1 MPDGMDFEDEDVEPE
16 SFAEGESIEGP
27 TQSGSFLFAAGDGVR
42 RPVTDLYAAFR
53 RPRTAAD
60 RESGELAH
68 TLGTLGCG
76 PDEDVD
82 DPFPP
87 ELPDH
92 LREELSLGEV
102 IEDKGRLLLAGL
114 GGGQDKLYA
123 APTTKDAI
131 AYAVLPDGGGGCS
144 VPGPD
149 GLVLSYVWSP
159 ESLVL
164 HGLVADGVV
173 AVDVIVDGEARPAE
187 MGENGF
193 GLRMAAVPQSNLDRI
208 VLHRQDGTRN
218 EIDLGFD

>member
-1 MPDGMDFEDEDVEPE
+1 MPGGMDFEDEDVEPE
-16 SFAEGESIEGP
+16 SIAEDEGSEGLA
-27 TQSGSFLFAAGDGVR
+27 QSGSFLFAAGDGVR
-42 RPVTDLYAAFR
+42 RPVTELYAVFC

-68 TLGTLGCG
+68 TLGVLGG
-76 PDEDVD
+76 PDD
-82 DPFPP
+82 DADDLLPP

-102 IEDKGRLLLAGL
+102 IEDEGRLLLAGL
-114 GGGQDKLYA
+114 GGEQDTLYA

-131 AYAVLPDGGGGCS
+131 AYAVLPNGGGGCS

-149 GLVLSYVWSP
+149 GLVLSYVWSS

-164 HGLVADGVV
+164 HGLVDDGVV
-173 AVDVIVDGEARPAE
+173 AVDVIVDGEARPAV

-193 GLRMAAVPQSNLDRI
+193 GVHMAAVSQSNVDRI
-208 VLHRQDGTRN
+208 VLHRQDGTQN
-218 EIDLGFD
+218 EIDLGFN